1 MPHFQTISSS
11 GTEINFLTD
20 FFSAIKNLGGEEQY
34 FTIQKDDTI
43 TLNDLPSGTLPEE
56 MQTMT
61 AIELYGKALQ
71 KSATSKPSIKV
82 NIYTDS
88 SHEEKIGQ
96 FIFTRNSVANSS
108 GKASSFSLKYIDSE
122 ENLISIAQNLSLSFR
137 SGNAAYTDVTQR
149 SLKIFFIEN
158 KIKQSFIITFGN
170 YSSNISSSMYLPI
183 FNFQKK
189 ITTMPTSSITIKNL
203 FNSTGYPD
211 SASPFH
217 KLAFNTGTENI
228 EISKS
233 KVFCTNGTSSTA
245 DYAYEFSVLWDC
257 SNIEAYKF
265 YKIDDTI
272 VFSLSENTLF
282 VLDENPPPT

>member
-43 TLNDLPSGTLPEE
+43 TLDDLPSGTLPEE

-61 AIELYGKALQ
+61 AIELYEKALQ

-96 FIFTRNSVANSS
+96 FIFTRNSNSNAGS
-108 GKASSFSLKYIDSE
+108 STRGKASSFFLKYIDSE
-122 ENLISIAQNLSLSFR
+122 GNSISMPQNTPLSFK
-137 SGNAAYTDVTQR
+137 SGNSAYTDVAQR

-158 KIKQSFIITFGN
+158 KIKQSFIITFGA
-170 YSSNISSSMYLPI
+170 YSSSINNSMYLPI

-189 ITTMPTSSITIKNL
+189 ITTMPTATTTIKNF
-203 FNSTGYPD
+203 FNSAGYPD

-228 EISKS
+228 EIFKS
-233 KVFCTNGTSSTA
+233 KVFCTGA

-282 VLDENPPPT
+282 VLDENPR

>member
-43 TLNDLPSGTLPEE
+43 TLNDLPSGTLAEE

-61 AIELYGKALQ
+61 AIELYEKALQ

-96 FIFTRNSVANSS
+96 FIFTRNPGSGSS
-108 GKASSFSLKYIDSE
+108 RASSFSLKYIDSE
-122 ENLISIAQNLSLSFR
+122 GNSITQSTSLSFK
-137 SGNAAYTDVTQR
+137 SSSAAYTAVTQR

-158 KIKQSFIITFGN
+158 KIKQSFIITFGG
-170 YSSNISSSMYLPI
+170 YSSSISSTMSLPI

-189 ITTMPTSSITIKNL
+189 ITTMPTTTTTIENF
-203 FNSTGYPD
+203 FNSAGYPN

-228 EISKS
+228 EIFKS
-233 KVFCTNGTSSTA
+233 KVFCTHGTSSIA

-265 YKIDDTI
+265 YKVDDTI
-272 VFSLSENTLF
+272 VFSLSKNTLF
-282 VLDENPPPT
+282 VLDENPLT

>member
-43 TLNDLPSGTLPEE
+43 TLDDLPSGTLPEE

-61 AIELYGKALQ
+61 AIELYEKALQ
-71 KSATSKPSIKV
+71 KSAKSKPSIKV

-96 FIFTRNSVANSS
+96 FIFTRNSSTSS
-108 GKASSFSLKYIDSE
+108 STSGEASSFSLKYIDSE
-122 ENLISIAQNLSLSFR
+122 GNSITQSSSLSFK
-137 SGNAAYTDVTQR
+137 SGVDTYTKVTQR

-158 KIKQSFIITFGN
+158 KIKQSFIITFGAF
-170 YSSNISSSMYLPI
+170 SSNISSSMSLPI

-189 ITTMPTSSITIKNL
+189 ITTMPTTTTTIKNF
-203 FNSTGYPD
+203 FNSAGYPN

-228 EISKS
+228 EIFKS
-233 KVFCTNGTSSTA
+233 KVFCTGTY
-245 DYAYEFSVLWDC
+245 YAYEFSVLWDC

-282 VLDENPPPT
+282 VLNENPR